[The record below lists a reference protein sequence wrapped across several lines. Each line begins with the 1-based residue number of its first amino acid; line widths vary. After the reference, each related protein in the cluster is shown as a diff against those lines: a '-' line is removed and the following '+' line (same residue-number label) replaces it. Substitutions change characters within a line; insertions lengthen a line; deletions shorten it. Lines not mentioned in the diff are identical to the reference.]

1 MWQEPRACHA
11 GFRRALEASTV
22 EAGPPTLKIEM
33 VAMLRMSDREISVLC
48 AKPAQMN
55 LEDTCIDIF

>member
-1 MWQEPRACHA
+1 MWQEPLRLSVGA

-33 VAMLRMSDREISVLC
+33 VAVPRMSDREISVLC
-48 AKPAQMN
+48 AKPS
-55 LEDTCIDIF
+55 LSLSWPK